1 MEPPKKI
8 LIVDDE
14 KFVTDALEGFF
25 HNKGYEIFKAEDGQ
39 VCLDVIKSKN
49 LDLVLLDIKLPKV
62 DGIEILKFLRQDY
75 PYTKVIIMTAYD
87 IEYKEAVDN
96 IGCDA
101 FFIKPL
107 MIDELTEKVEEL
119 LLQEKI
125 STKATEDKR
134 EDSSQP
140 KQATGHFASENFLP
154 KAKLLIVSP
163 RELISSLL
171 KDCFG
176 QKGISNGVYEVAESG
191 LEQSDYIKEFQPDI
205 ILLDVAVVGTL
216 GEFGLTL
223 LKMPHPPKEIILFGD
238 PALKWEETEVL
249 IKRGMRYIPTPLVI
263 SDGKPS
269 GHGEFELP
277 AKNTIDKLVNVI
289 KDVCFKHG
297 LLIEKGGDNG

>member
-14 KFVTDALEGFF
+14 RFVTDALEGFF
-25 HNKGYEIFKAEDGQ
+25 YSRGYEIFKAEDGQ
-39 VCLDVIKSKN
+39 VCLEIIKSKN

-62 DGIEILKFLRQDY
+62 DGIEILEFLRQDY
-75 PYTKVIIMTAYD
+75 PHIKIIVMTAYD

-119 LLQEKI
+119 LSQERIPVK
-125 STKATEDKR
+125 TTEPKR
-134 EDSSQP
+134 KDSP
-140 KQATGHFASENFLP
+140 HLKQTRDHFASENFLP

-163 RELISSLL
+163 RSSISGLL
-171 KDCFG
+171 KDYFK
-176 QKGISNGVYEVAESG
+176 QKEICNGVYEVVESG

-223 LKMPHPPKEIILFGD
+223 VKMPHPPKEIILFGD
-238 PALKWEETEVL
+238 PEFKWEEVEAL
-249 IKRGMRYIPTPLVI
+249 IKRGMQYIPTPLVAP
-263 SDGKPS
+263 DEKLS
-269 GHGEFELP
+269 GYKEFELP
-277 AKNTIDKLVNVI
+277 AKEAIDKLVNVI
-289 KDVCFKHG
+289 REVCFKYG
-297 LLIEKGGDNG
+297 LLTEKGGDNG